1 MKRRILSFI
10 LAMLMVIP
18 CAINLTACKKEED
31 GGNGNA
37 VYTVSE
43 AEWDINFNITKSA
56 PTATPL
62 SAQVYSNEPTGLA
75 PITSYTLRGEGVSFG
90 QQGWGILKLA
100 PNGIDIEF
108 WLDGKLEDET
118 QVLPNTDPFYVGMKL
133 MLASYFPFSGKYNQF
148 TYDSAKKV
156 YTVERLKSTVIN
168 ESDITEILDI
178 YNKRVEIQFVNGYL
192 STVYVELCQ
201 DEEYGEPFS
210 VLTFT
215 FSNINNTTV
224 TLPV

>member
-31 GGNGNA
+31 GGNGNV

-43 AEWDINFNITKSA
+43 QEWEINFNITKSN

-62 SAQVYSNEPTGLA
+62 SAQVYSNEPTQLA
-75 PITSYTLRGEGVSFG
+75 PITSYTLRGEGFSG
-90 QQGWGILKLA
+90 NQQGWGVIKYA
-100 PNGIDIEF
+100 PNGMDIEF

-118 QVLPNTDPFYVGMKL
+118 QIIPSTDEFYVGMKF
-133 MLASYFPFSGKYNQF
+133 MLASYFPFSGKYSQF
-148 TYDSAKKV
+148 TYNSAKNV
-156 YTVERLKSTVIN
+156 YVIERLKSTVVN
-168 ESDITEILDI
+168 ESNIEEFYDVF
-178 YNKRVEIQFVNGYL
+178 NKKVEIKFVNGYL

-201 DEEYGEPFS
+201 DEEYGDVVS
-210 VLTFT
+210 ALTFT
-215 FSNINNTTV
+215 FSKINNTTV